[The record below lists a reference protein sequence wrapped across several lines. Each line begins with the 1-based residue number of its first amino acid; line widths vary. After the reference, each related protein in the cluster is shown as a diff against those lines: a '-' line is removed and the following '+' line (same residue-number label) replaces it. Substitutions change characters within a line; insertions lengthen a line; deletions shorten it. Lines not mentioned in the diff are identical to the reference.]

1 MAGANKRPPRARCT
15 PGHLLPPG
23 LRVQRRALV
32 RGEGV
37 WIYCEHQ
44 KPNFWPSHDHD
55 LLQIMIGFAGA
66 DYEASWTSADGRKVT
81 QSITADQ
88 VWILPAGIEQEVHWR
103 QTADLIILFVETTA
117 VQAFCGQV
125 PVHASVRPLRDY
137 SDREPAIGMLC
148 DDLRRQARLLNFD
161 SDSHVGVVGAC
172 LASFVAR
179 AHFAPGVIQAPHSG
193 MKAADRARVE
203 QHIMAHLSEPFSLN
217 ALAQAARMSRS
228 HFCRRFKAE
237 TGFKP
242 REYFNR
248 CRILRARE
256 MLATGGFNQSEVA
269 FKLGFSELGHFTRV
283 FRKVLHAPPRSFL
296 PRKEKQPQKME

>member
-1 MAGANKRPPRARCT
+1 MAAATKRPSRVPPP

-32 RGEGV
+32 AGTGV
-37 WIYCEHQ
+37 WVYCEHQ
-44 KPNFWPSHDHD
+44 KPNFWPSHAHD
-55 LLQIMIGFAGA
+55 LVQITIGFAGA
-66 DYEASWTSADGRKVT
+66 DYDASWIGSDGRKVT
-81 QSITADQ
+81 RPINADQ
-88 VWILPAGIEQEVHWR
+88 VWILPAGVEQEVHWR
-103 QTADLIILFVETTA
+103 QAADLIILFAESSA
-117 VQAFCGQV
+117 VQSFCGQV
-125 PVHASVRPLRDY
+125 PVHPSVRPVRDY
-137 SDREPAIGMLC
+137 SDREPAIGILC
-148 DDLRRQARLLNFD
+148 DDLRRQMRQVRFD
-161 SDSHVGVVGAC
+161 SDLHVGAVGTC

-179 AHFAPGVIQAPHSG
+179 THFASGVARAPHSG

-203 QHIMAHLSEPFSLN
+203 QHILAHLNEPFSLD

-248 CRILRARE
+248 CRILRAKE
-256 MLATGGFNQSEVA
+256 MLATGGFNLSEVA

-283 FRKVLHAPPRSFL
+283 FRRVLHAPPRTFL
-296 PRKEKQPQKME
+296 PRKEKQTQKTE